1 MKTIK
6 AIAVAMNSIAV
17 NKIIPVLSRFENN
30 QPVYYYEQMLVEGGY
45 KLKPATLENADVISS
60 VDYNQDDFFEFKP
73 GLRHHI
79 DIDTMCDL
87 VGCER
92 EELEQV
98 LRADSKAI
106 LDEIAEL

>member
-6 AIAVAMNSIAV
+6 AIAVAMNCVTV
-17 NKIIPVLSRFENN
+17 NKIIPILGRFENKESI
-30 QPVYYYEQMLVEGGY
+30 YYYEQILVVGGY
-45 KLKPATLENADVISS
+45 TLRPTTLENADVMSS
-60 VDYNQDDFFEFKP
+60 VDYSRDDFFEFKP

-79 DIDTMCDL
+79 DVDTMCDL

-92 EELEQV
+92 EELEGI
-98 LRADSKAI
+98 LTADSKAI